1 MDAIRLINKLRVNYR
16 NQIVGVLGRTPDNLR
31 CTFEYDKEW
40 LANGFSI
47 SPLELPLQ
55 TGIFVAE
62 PTPFYG
68 NFGIFEDS
76 LPDGYGRFLLN
87 RLLQKQG
94 IDELTLTPLQR
105 LAIVG
110 ASGMGAL
117 RYEPQVMEVESC
129 VLPELHTV
137 QQMALEVLSE
147 KTVEGT
153 EVLYHSSGNS
163 GGCRPKCLY
172 RDDEGQWL
180 VKFRH
185 TYDPVDMGREE
196 YHYNQLAMACGI
208 EIAECKLLDNTYFAS
223 RRFDMDKNGYPLH
236 VATAAAL
243 LNENIH
249 PPKTDYKVLLAL
261 TGFLTQSPSAVEQM
275 FRRMVFNVLIEN
287 KDDHAKNFSFIHLE
301 DGWRLA
307 PAYDL
312 TRCAQGYNGEHATSV
327 MGNGNPSEKD
337 MLAAAESIRIPR
349 ARALAIME
357 EIKAIVRR

>member
-1 MDAIRLINKLRVNYR
+1 MDAIRLINRLQVYYR
-16 NQIVGVLGRTPDNLR
+16 NHLVGVLGRTPDNSR
-31 CTFEYDKEW
+31 CSFEYDREW
-40 LANGFSI
+40 LSHGFSL
-47 SPLELPLQ
+47 SPLDLPLR

-87 RLLQKQG
+87 RLLQKRG
-94 IDELTLTPLQR
+94 IDELLLTPLQR

-110 ASGMGAL
+110 SSGMGAL
-117 RYEPQVMEVESC
+117 RYEPQLIEAESYI
-129 VLPELHTV
+129 LPELHTM

-147 KTVEGT
+147 RTSDGADT
-153 EVLYHSSGNS
+153 LYFSSGNS

-172 RDDEGQWL
+172 HDHNGEWL

-185 TYDPVDMGREE
+185 TYDPINIGQEE
-196 YHYNQLAMACGI
+196 YRYNQLAKACGI
-208 EIAECKLLDNTYFAS
+208 DVAECKLLENKYFAS
-223 RRFDMDKNGYPLH
+223 RRFDIAEDGSPLH

-275 FRRMVFNVLIEN
+275 FRRMVFNVMIEN
-287 KDDHAKNFSFIHLE
+287 KDDHAKNFSFVHL
-301 DGWRLA
+301 DNGWHLA

-312 TRCAQGYNGEHATSV
+312 TRCTQGYNSEHATSV
-327 MGNGNPSEKD
+327 MGKGNPSKED

-349 ARALAIME
+349 SRALAIIE
-357 EIKAIVRR
+357 EVEIHTKL